1 MATSDLDIEQLIF
14 ELSASLIPPQ
24 HAAFEAAARAALAA
38 ANCSGIGQA
47 YRLLAP
53 LQRAHWDP
61 PDDLSHAHSG
71 PRHRG
76 GKLSHGPAID
86 ADAAT
91 GIKSAKTRWLRGWR

>member
-1 MATSDLDIEQLIF
+1 MATSDLDIEQLIS

-76 GKLSHGPAID
+76 GKLSRGPAID

-91 GIKSAKTRWLRGWR
+91 GIKSARSRWMRGWR

>member
-1 MATSDLDIEQLIF
+1 MAISDLDVEQLIS

-76 GKLSHGPAID
+76 GKLSRGPAID
-86 ADAAT
+86 EDAAT